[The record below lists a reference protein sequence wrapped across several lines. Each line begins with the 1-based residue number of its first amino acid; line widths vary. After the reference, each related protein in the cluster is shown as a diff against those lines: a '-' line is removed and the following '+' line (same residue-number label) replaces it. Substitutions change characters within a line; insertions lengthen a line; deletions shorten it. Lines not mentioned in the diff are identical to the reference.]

1 MTGYLTMNNNRKI
14 GILTWTR
21 YWNYGTLLQA
31 YAIYTAVRERCADTY
46 LIDYAPSSK
55 SKLYNQIRYLNSLSL
70 YFGKIRSTLY
80 DKFIADQSSL
90 VSKREKMRHFIESN
104 TVMTGTAFTPEELKN
119 VTAGF
124 DTLICGSDQIWTP
137 VSFHPEY
144 YLSFAPDSVRKIAYA
159 PSFGVNRISGGKKRM
174 IARLLRRFDSLSVRE
189 EQGREIVRQLTG
201 QDVFV
206 AADPVLLLPREHWES
221 VAVKPQMT
229 RPYVFCYILESDKVY
244 PIAEKYAG
252 ENGLNIL
259 MINESRIETGAVPD
273 EIITDASPE
282 EFVGLIMSAEYVVTD
297 SYHGLLFSLL
307 FHKPVRI
314 IRRFSDSS
322 GFSQNSR
329 IDSILNIIGKPYGA
343 SGGLIDSYDD
353 IIQPL
358 GEFAE
363 SSRAWLTASLGE
375 AMIKEKQED
384 IKS

>member
-46 LIDYAPSSK
+46 LIDYAPSAK
-55 SKLYNQIRYLNSLSL
+55 SKLYNQIRYLNSPSL
-70 YFGKIRSTLY
+70 YFGKLRSTLY
-80 DKFIADQSSL
+80 DKLIADKTSL
-90 VSKREKMRHFIESN
+90 VSKREKMRRFIENS
-104 TVMTGTAFTPEELKN
+104 TVMTETAATPEKLKK

-159 PSFGVNRISGGKKRM
+159 PSFGVNRISRTKKKM

-221 VAVKPQMT
+221 VAVRPRMT
-229 RPYVFCYILESDKVY
+229 EPYVFCYILQSEKVY
-244 PIAEKYAG
+244 PYAK
-252 ENGLNIL
+252 EYAQKNG
-259 MINESRIETGAVPD
+259 MAVRAINESRRETGAAAD
-273 EIITDASPE
+273 ELIADASPE
-282 EFVGLIMSAEYVVTD
+282 EFVGLIQSAEMVVTD